1 VNAVFITGTD
11 TSVGKTV
18 AAGLLARYLLDKGF
32 RAITQKL
39 IQTGAALPD
48 DVAVHW
54 EFMNKKE
61 EDIKKLLP
69 FITPYTFKLP
79 ASPHLAAEAENK
91 KIDPRKIIGSFK
103 TLVKDFDF
111 VIVEGVGGLLVP
123 FDREK
128 LVIDIAKELALPV
141 IIVAKNR
148 LGAINHTLL
157 TIEALK
163 TRRMK
168 ILGIIFNADENTNEA
183 VQQDN
188 PAIIEEL
195 TAEKIL
201 GSLPYLKDRDL
212 LYKAFIPIGESIY
225 RLLNIEEKNE

>member
-1 VNAVFITGTD
+1 
-11 TSVGKTV
+11 VGKTV
-18 AAGLLARYLLDKGF
+18 VTGLLARYLLDKGF
-32 RAITQKL
+32 RTITQKW
-39 IQTGAALPD
+39 IQTGTATLE

-54 EFMNKKE
+54 ELMNKKGV
-61 EDIKKLLP
+61 DIKKLLP
-69 FITPYTFKLP
+69 FIAPYTFKLP
-79 ASPHLAAEAENK
+79 ASPHLAAEAEDR
-91 KIDPRKIIGSFK
+91 KIAPRKITDSFK
-103 TLVKDFDF
+103 TLAKDFDF

-123 FDREK
+123 FDRKK

-183 VQQDN
+183 VLRDN
-188 PAIIEEL
+188 PVIIEEL

-201 GSLPYLKDRDL
+201 GSLPCFKDRDL
-212 LYKAFIPIGESIY
+212 LHKAFIPIGDSIY
-225 RLLNIEEKNE
+225 RLLNIEEKK